1 MPMQK
6 AKTPSPAWGTM
17 GIRSELGV
25 VSQPQPRGGRLQIL
39 GLQLKGSIFHVV
51 LTLTHGKK
59 CIIRHNVIC
68 TYFKQV
74 SQNCLPILP

>member
-1 MPMQK
+1 MPVQK

-39 GLQLKGSIFHVV
+39 GLQLKGSIF
-51 LTLTHGKK
+51 
-59 CIIRHNVIC
+59 
-68 TYFKQV
+68 QA
-74 SQNCLPILP
+74 SQGAQW